1 MLATIVDPGYKFAL
15 FLHILA
21 VVLAFGPTFGYALFF
36 SVAPQFPRATPAIL
50 AGVQKC
56 DRYLVNPGMIV
67 LLLAGI
73 YLLSMAIGR
82 RSEAFISVG
91 FLAIFVLFGLQHG
104 FFQPKT
110 RKARELAERDL
121 KTGDVLSDEFNA
133 VSDRIGKVGGACRP
147 DRRRDD
153 LLHVVQA
160 LPLGAGPDGPT
171 RQRQLDPSLPIAMF
185 DSGRRRPHRPARVP
199 GLAARGGLRLPRR
212 HAPGSPTGPRTPSE
226 LRERIARDRRATCS
240 AAAPSCS

>member
-1 MLATIVDPGYKFAL
+1 MPTASIVDPGYKIAL

-73 YLLSMAIGR
+73 YLLIDGDWET
-82 RSEAFISVG
+82 SEAFISVG
-91 FLAIFVLFGLQHG
+91 FLAIIVLFGLQHA
-104 FFQPKT
+104 FFQPQT

-121 KTGDVLSDEFNA
+121 KSGDTLSEEFLA
-133 VSDRIGKVGGACRP
+133 VSQRIGKVGGLAG
-147 DRRRDD
+147 
-153 LLHVVQA
+153 LIVVVA
-160 LPLGAGPDGPT
+160 IFFMSYKPFL
-171 RQRQLDPSLPIAMF
+171 
-185 DSGRRRPHRPARVP
+185 
-199 GLAARGGLRLPRR
+199 
-212 HAPGSPTGPRTPSE
+212 
-226 LRERIARDRRATCS
+226 
-240 AAAPSCS
+240 